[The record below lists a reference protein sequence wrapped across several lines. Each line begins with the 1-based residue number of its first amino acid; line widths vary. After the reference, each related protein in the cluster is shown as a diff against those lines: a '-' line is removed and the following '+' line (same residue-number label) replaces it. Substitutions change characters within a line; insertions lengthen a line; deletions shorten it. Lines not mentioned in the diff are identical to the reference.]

1 MLKRIDFYIIKK
13 FLGTY
18 FLSIILIISIAII
31 IDITEKMDDFY
42 NEGLDF
48 KTIVFDY
55 YIYFVPY
62 YINLFSSL
70 FTFFEESTQICF

>member
-1 MLKRIDFYIIKK
+1 MLKRLDLYIIKK

-18 FLSIILIISIAII
+18 VLSILLIISIAIV

-42 NEGLDF
+42 NEGLDM
-48 KTIVFDY
+48 KTIITEY

-70 FTFFEESTQICF
+70 FTLLS